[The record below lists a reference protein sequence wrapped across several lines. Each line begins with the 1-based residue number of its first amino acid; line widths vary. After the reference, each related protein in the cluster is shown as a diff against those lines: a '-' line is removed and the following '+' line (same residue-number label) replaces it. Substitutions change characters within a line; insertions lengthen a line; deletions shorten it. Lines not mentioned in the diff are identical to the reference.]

1 MFNFFLIGGG
11 KKTFSI
17 LIVPFLHCLFKF
29 LVEASSEVVKKNSRI
44 PESASYVRD
53 VPKPDVIVIED
64 DQKKRMEGFHRL
76 DTGEG
81 KQASSMLRML
91 ASGGNG
97 KFHSNYFGC
106 VLPPLFTV
114 DN

>member
-1 MFNFFLIGGG
+1 M
-11 KKTFSI
+11 
-17 LIVPFLHCLFKF
+17 
-29 LVEASSEVVKKNSRI
+29 VKKNSRI

-97 KFHSNYFGC
+97 KLHSNYFGC
-106 VLPPLFTV
+106 VLPPLFSLLIIEPTLLLLV
-114 DN
+114 RRMIMPPFRIP

>member
-1 MFNFFLIGGG
+1 M
-11 KKTFSI
+11 
-17 LIVPFLHCLFKF
+17 PFLHCLFKF

-106 VLPPLFTV
+106 VLPPLFIV